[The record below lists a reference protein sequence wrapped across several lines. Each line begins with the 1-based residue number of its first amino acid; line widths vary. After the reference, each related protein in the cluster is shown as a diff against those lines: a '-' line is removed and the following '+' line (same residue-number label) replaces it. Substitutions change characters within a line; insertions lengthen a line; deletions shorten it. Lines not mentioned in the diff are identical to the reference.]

1 MKGEIPS
8 MADMATRMSK
18 PLEGERKKPLLIL
31 VDSDAAQ
38 LYYTGILLQRLDY
51 TIYTTKTAEE
61 ALEIMNITVPGVIV
75 TEATLSGVSGL
86 DFIKQVKRNPATS
99 SIPVLL
105 LTASAGPLIRENY
118 LLEGCA
124 DILVKPVD
132 PDALYAAIQKVT
144 EVTPRT
150 YVRLKICLDVLVGED
165 TVAAGTRSGD
175 CVTAL
180 SENGMYVSTQNPG
193 KAGTKLPFIIFL
205 GTVRIDVQGIVLYS
219 FDRGKGPLRTSGMGI
234 KFLHI
239 SPDDQAM
246 IQSFIKKAL
255 TADMSRGK

>member
-8 MADMATRMSK
+8 MADMTRMSRQV
-18 PLEGERKKPLLIL
+18 EGERKKPLLIL

-61 ALEIMNITVPGVIV
+61 ALEIMNITVPGVVV
-75 TEATLSGVSGL
+75 TEASLTGMSGL
-86 DFIKQVKRNPATS
+86 DFLKQVKRNPATS
-99 SIPVLL
+99 SIPVLV
-105 LTASAGPLIRENY
+105 LTSSAGPLIRDNY

-132 PDALYAAIQKVT
+132 PDALYASIQKVT

-150 YVRLKICLDVLVGED
+150 YVRLKICLDVLVGD
-165 TVAAGTRSGD
+165 DAVAVGARSSD

-180 SENGMYVSTQNPG
+180 SENGMYVSTQNPR
-193 KAGTKLPFIIFL
+193 KTGTKLPFIIFL
-205 GTVRIDVQGIVLYS
+205 GKVRINVQGIVLYS

-239 SPDDQAM
+239 SPDDQGM
-246 IQSFIKKAL
+246 IRAVIKKAL
-255 TADMSRGK
+255 TEDLSREK